1 MTYIIINSTAT
12 FLIVGEK
19 VDKIIINNLN
29 DELEDSLN
37 KCFGSTE
44 VRVLD
49 EYNDNNDGGD
59 ENEIV
64 MEMASHQRDF
74 VRTSWVDN
82 VLIISVYIY
91 LSSFE

>member
-1 MTYIIINSTAT
+1 M
-12 FLIVGEK
+12 
-19 VDKIIINNLN
+19 
-29 DELEDSLN
+29 
-37 KCFGSTE
+37 
-44 VRVLD
+44 LD

-82 VLIISVYIY
+82 VLIISVYIC